1 MGTVC
6 YYTTEAVTELR
17 ESIDSRVAWY
27 LGGGDGRIAL
37 ESKAPVRATNIRM
50 DSVSSVLKTRGKTPG
65 RHDGR
70 NALAVYRALYRLT
83 PHQASDERLWTY
95 ISHNDCA
102 GYVSRRWLDGSAT
115 DSRIVADIANHYFVR
130 GNRGLIRD
138 NGVSRL
144 WWLGYVAHQVA
155 PAEPE
160 RFLEVVLY
168 RQDPRSALIE
178 RPSVSR
184 NYRVL
189 KAVFEVMKRDYD
201 TKERALFV
209 RDTFRAWMKGLNRQ
223 GGMLL
228 LDALSDPQLE
238 RLVNDE
244 ATVALNTQALT
255 A

>member
-1 MGTVC
+1 MGFVH
-6 YYTTEAVTELR
+6 YYTAEAVSELR
-17 ESIDSRVAWY
+17 ESVGSRVRWY
-27 LGGGDGRIAL
+27 LDGGEGLAL
-37 ESKAPVRATNIRM
+37 ESKAPVRETNIRM
-50 DSVSSVLKTRGKTPG
+50 GSVSSVLKTRGRIPS

-70 NALAVYRALYRLT
+70 NAMAVYRALDRLT

-95 ISHNDCA
+95 ISHNDCVD
-102 GYVSRRWLDGSAT
+102 YVSKRWLDRDAKN
-115 DSRIVADIANHYFVR
+115 SRVVADISNHFFVR

-144 WWLGYVAHQVA
+144 WWLGYIAHQVA
-155 PAEPE
+155 PSEPD

-189 KAVFEVMKRDYD
+189 KAVFQVMKQDFE

-209 RDTFRAWMKGLNRQ
+209 RDTFRAWMKGLNSK
-223 GGMLL
+223 GGMIL
-228 LDALSDPQLE
+228 LDALSDRQLE
-238 RLVNDE
+238 GLVNGE
-244 ATVALNTQALT
+244 ATAALGAQ
-255 A
+255 